1 MVITQK
7 KKPRQKETGT
17 LADYY
22 ALEGYPK
29 MRTLKDWCRYLKL
42 SYKKVFFRMA
52 ELGWEFEEAIQSIE
66 DRIIQ
71 YEGDTK
77 TLQEWCDLFDLKLS
91 VIAIRI
97 LRGELFEN
105 IVAEKG

>member
-1 MVITQK
+1 MIITQK
-7 KKPRQKETGT
+7 KKTKKKETGT

-22 ALEGYPK
+22 ALDGDLNL
-29 MRTLKDWCRYLKL
+29 RTLKDWCQRLRL
-42 SYKKVFFRMA
+42 SYKKVFFRVA
-52 ELGWEFEEAIQSIE
+52 ELGWEFEEAIQPIE
-66 DRIIQ
+66 NKLIQ

-105 IVAEKG
+105 IVRE

>member
-1 MVITQK
+1 MIINQK
-7 KKPRQKETGT
+7 KKPKQKETGT

-22 ALEGYPK
+22 AREGYPK

-42 SYKKVFFRMA
+42 SYKKVFFRIA
-52 ELGWEFEEAIQSIE
+52 ELGWEIEEAIQPIE
-66 DRIIQ
+66 DKLIQ

-77 TLQEWCDLFDLKLS
+77 TLQEWCELLDLKLPD
-91 VIAIRI
+91 VAIRI

-105 IVAEKG
+105 IVKE